1 MFVAQINL
9 QNRKICF
16 IFVAMEE
23 INDFR
28 KWLDKVKR
36 SLQSL
41 TDKLESR
48 TAMSEKD
55 DNFMEELHNLYEN
68 GNFLDA

>member
-1 MFVAQINL
+1 
-9 QNRKICF
+9 
-16 IFVAMEE
+16 MEE
-23 INDFR
+23 FNDFR

-48 TAMSEKD
+48 TPMSEKD

-68 GNFLDA
+68 GNFSDA

>member
-1 MFVAQINL
+1 
-9 QNRKICF
+9 
-16 IFVAMEE
+16 MEE
-23 INDFR
+23 FDDFR

-36 SLQSL
+36 SLQSC

-48 TAMSEKD
+48 TPMSEKD

-68 GNFLDA
+68 GFLDA

>member
-1 MFVAQINL
+1 
-9 QNRKICF
+9 
-16 IFVAMEE
+16 MEE
-23 INDFR
+23 LDDFR

-48 TAMSEKD
+48 TPMSAKD
-55 DNFMEELHNLYEN
+55 DDFMEELHKLYEN
-68 GNFLDA
+68 GNFL

>member
-1 MFVAQINL
+1 
-9 QNRKICF
+9 
-16 IFVAMEE
+16 MEE
-23 INDFR
+23 LDDFR
-28 KWLDKVKR
+28 KWLNKVKR

-48 TAMSEKD
+48 TPMSAKD
-55 DNFMEELHNLYEN
+55 DDFMEELHILYEN